1 MNGCVFCTAYA
12 WRQRISWGE
21 RGGLTKSINYSIAA
35 VFTYRSPVASPGSTK
50 KVEFGKILAAIFL
63 TLQRWRIIWVRFIC
77 SPLKDVCQKIL

>member
-1 MNGCVFCTAYA
+1 MNGCIFCTAYA
-12 WRQRISWGE
+12 WRQRKSWGG
-21 RGGLTKSINYSIAA
+21 RGGL
-35 VFTYRSPVASPGSTK
+35 TK